1 MNKKDCTGTKRGILA
16 VAIALLW
23 NVMLAGGAL
32 PALAQ
37 GEELP
42 PLPPLQTVAANPQF
56 DIDAILQR
64 TPVEASAA
72 DVREAA
78 AQIPVTKGYDS
89 MLKVDTVE
97 AQTLEEGLQIVA
109 AEMGTGVRAIKAG
122 SGMAFVA
129 TGIGD
134 YRLYPNPNASRMS
147 KRQAYVI
154 AMMNAKRELLTYL
167 RGLSLQAGQELFS
180 NAQDF
185 VDHKDTLA
193 SRSESYAQEIQRF
206 TSGMIRGFTAYKVVD
221 DTEKQVV
228 YVSIVTSPKIRQA
241 ALARN
246 SAILEAGSVAA
257 GLQRVFREIEGGVVP
272 PVGGRIVSIP
282 ETGEVAVVSFGSS
295 IILDYEGGS
304 ESREQRIASNRAK
317 ADADQALVGILTGE
331 DFLWESGMFR
341 TQEESSANF
350 ETILKQDPY
359 GNTVE
364 ERQKLAEIKNSF
376 LAQTRDGEHYKGV
389 IQGTLPPGVNSK
401 TWISTDGGW
410 AFVANV
416 YLPSATAAA
425 KQAARELGITVPE
438 TPDMPK
444 VPEEPFDP
452 GKGPSGQIQ
461 DDSSL

>member
-1 MNKKDCTGTKRGILA
+1 MFIHRRRTGALA
-16 VAIALLW
+16 VWGTLLGSFLL
-23 NVMLAGGAL
+23 VGGAL
-32 PALAQ
+32 PISAQ
-37 GEELP
+37 VEELP

-64 TPVEASAA
+64 TPVEASATE
-72 DVREAA
+72 VKQAA
-78 AQIPVTKGYDS
+78 AEIPVTRGHDAT
-89 MLKVDTVE
+89 LKVDTVE
-97 AQTLEEGLQIVA
+97 TETLEEGLAIVA

-122 SGMAFVA
+122 SGIAFVA

-147 KRQAYVI
+147 MRQAYVN
-154 AMMNAKRELLTYL
+154 ALMNAKRELLTYL
-167 RGLSLQAGQELFS
+167 RGLSLQASQELYNS
-180 NAQDF
+180 AQDF
-185 VDHKDTLA
+185 VDQKDTLA
-193 SRSESYAQEIQRF
+193 NRSDSYAQEIQRF

-221 DTEKQVV
+221 DHEKHVV

-241 ALARN
+241 ALARSN
-246 SAILEAGSVAA
+246 AILEAANVAA
-257 GLQRVFREIEGGVVP
+257 GLKRIFREIEGGLVP
-272 PVGGRIVSIP
+272 PVGGRIVTVP

-295 IILDYEGGS
+295 IILGYEGAS
-304 ESREQRIASNRAK
+304 ASKEQRIAGTRAK

-341 TQEESSANF
+341 TQDESSANF

-364 ERQKLAEIKNSF
+364 ERQKLDQVKNTF

-389 IQGTLPPGVNSK
+389 IKGNLPPGVNSK

-410 AFVANV
+410 AFVADV

-438 TPDMPK
+438 TPDMPT
-444 VPEEPFDP
+444 VPDEPFDP

-461 DDSSL
+461 EDSSL

>member
-1 MNKKDCTGTKRGILA
+1 MNTIKRNVRGILGMG
-16 VAIALLW
+16 VVLLW
-23 NVMLAGGAL
+23 GLLLSGGSL

-37 GEELP
+37 GGELP
-42 PLPPLQTVAANPQF
+42 PLPPLQTVASNPQF
-56 DIDAILQR
+56 DIEAILQR

-72 DVREAA
+72 EVREAA
-78 AQIPVTKGYDS
+78 AQIPVTKGHDS
-89 MLKVDTVE
+89 TLKVDTVTAE
-97 AQTLEEGLQIVA
+97 TLEDGLKIVA

-147 KRQAYVI
+147 KRQAYVV

-167 RGLSLQAGQELFS
+167 RGLSLQAGQELFTS
-180 NAQDF
+180 AQDF

-193 SRSESYAQEIQRF
+193 SRSESYAQDIQRF

-241 ALARN
+241 ALSRN
-246 SAILEAGSVAA
+246 KAVLEAASVAA
-257 GLQRVFREIEGGVVP
+257 GLQRVFREIESGVVP
-272 PVGGRIVSIP
+272 PVGGRVVSIP

-304 ESREQRIASNRAK
+304 DSREQRIASNRAK
-317 ADADQALVGILTGE
+317 ADADQAMVGILQGE

-350 ETILKQDPY
+350 ETILREDPY

-389 IQGTLPPGVNSK
+389 IKGVLPPGINSK

-425 KQAARELGITVPE
+425 KEAARELGITVPE
-438 TPDMPK
+438 TPDMPQT
-444 VPEEPFDP
+444 PPDEPFDP

-461 DDSSL
+461 DDSTL